1 MPNSPGEA
9 HVVVDL
15 SDTREI
21 LVVSSEDE
29 AMEGFEGH
37 TEEEDDPEEDQDID
51 EAVMEQQWNQE
62 IDEMV
67 VEQQVE

>member
-29 AMEGFEGH
+29 AMEDFEGH
-37 TEEEDDPEEDQDID
+37 LEEEGDLEED
-51 EAVMEQQWNQE
+51 
-62 IDEMV
+62 
-67 VEQQVE
+67 